1 MTRKQWGDNSCAIF
15 DGQTNWSLQAR
26 QTPPQPDGLI
36 IRHFRHQF
44 DPSKAVPARSQ
55 LIAPYSTG
63 RQIGV
68 YKRARHLHSPTNSL
82 GVTRKWWGNDSCAI
96 FDGQTNWSLQARP
109 TPTQPDKLII
119 RHFRH
124 QFDPSKAAPA
134 RSQWLH
140 RIFTINS
147 TRRKPLLPAANR
159 SHHIR
164 RADKSVST
172 SAPDTYTARQT
183 HYLPFPPSI

>member
-1 MTRKQWGDNSCAIF
+1 MTRKRWGNDSCAIF

-82 GVTRKWWGNDSCAI
+82 SAISAINLTRRKPLLPVANGFIEFSPSIQPVESRTCPQPIGRTI
-96 FDGQTNWSLQARP
+96 FDGQTNRCLQVRQ

-119 RHFRH
+119 CHFRH

-134 RSQWLH
+134 RSQ
-140 RIFTINS
+140 
-147 TRRKPLLPAANR
+147 
-159 SHHIR
+159 
-164 RADKSVST
+164 
-172 SAPDTYTARQT
+172 
-183 HYLPFPPSI
+183 